1 MRSKILIAGVLLLVS
16 SLVAA
21 EDAKDVIMKQLQKI
35 DQRIPV
41 VSIHAAQLNGMYEI
55 ELGSGEILYSDAK
68 GEYFLLGQLYQL
80 SDDKGFVNLT
90 EDKMNDQRQAQLSI
104 IPDKE
109 KVIFEAEGTQKSSV
123 YVFTDVDC
131 PYCRKLHQEVPK
143 LQAMG
148 IRVEYLAFPRQGPG
162 SPAYKKMSN
171 IWCAADKAQAMT
183 LSKQGKALEQI
194 DCENPVLAQYELGQK
209 IGVTGTPAIITQEG
223 RLIPGYMPAEQL
235 AAALGIKP

>member
-1 MRSKILIAGVLLLVS
+1 MRSKILMAGVLLLVS

-21 EDAKDVIMKQLQKI
+21 DDAKDVIMKQLQKI
-35 DQRIPV
+35 DQNIPV
-41 VSIHAAQLNGMYEI
+41 VSVNAAPLKGMYEI
-55 ELGSGEILYSDAK
+55 ELSSGEIIYSDAK

-90 EDKMNDQRQAQLSI
+90 EGKMDQQRQAQLST

-109 KVIFEAEGTQKSSV
+109 KVIFEAEGAEKSSI

-183 LSKQGKALEQI
+183 LSKQGKELDNI
-194 DCENPVLAQYELGQK
+194 DCNNPVQAQYELGQK
-209 IGVTGTPAIITQEG
+209 LGVTGTPAIITQEG
-223 RLIPGYMPAEQL
+223 QLIPGYMPAEQL
-235 AAALGIKP
+235 AAKLGVKP